1 MTFCIVCV
9 YFCRLWKC
17 LQTGVCTEDGEV
29 HCSIRKWSRDTD
41 ETLHHS
47 SSYCL
52 IRTRC
57 CCGLFIISDPRAA
70 RASRERPKDTE
81 DLILVKFVLLVSVYK
96 TKADFQKLQKH
107 HQKMWWSF
115 YLKWLTV
122 LLLQGPTILW
132 SSWRKEPCSSTVLNQ
147 FSGLAHYKS
156 NKSMHVLVNS
166 V

>member
-1 MTFCIVCV
+1 MVEQDLQGKGKKRKNLKQKNKVMTFCIVCV

-57 CCGLFIISDPRAA
+57 CCGLFILSDSRAA

-81 DLILVKFVLLVSVYK
+81 DLILVK
-96 TKADFQKLQKH
+96 
-107 HQKMWWSF
+107 MWWSF

-122 LLLQGPTILW
+122 LLLQRPTILW